1 MKANT
6 LRQVT
11 KEVKK
16 NNNCSK
22 EVGLM
27 EPKTYS
33 KPMPEIPATQEL
45 RQEDC
50 DLGLHGQ
57 IKKERKIIFINSNIP
72 SNSSSKLSG
81 TQTWKRE

>member
-22 EVGLM
+22 EMGFIG
-27 EPKTYS
+27 PKMCSCITL
-33 KPMPEIPATQEL
+33 EEL
-45 RQEDC
+45 
-50 DLGLHGQ
+50 
-57 IKKERKIIFINSNIP
+57 
-72 SNSSSKLSG
+72 
-81 TQTWKRE
+81 

>member
-16 NNNCSK
+16 TNNCSK

-27 EPKTYS
+27 GLKC
-33 KPMPEIPATQEL
+33 AVVEL
-45 RQEDC
+45 
-50 DLGLHGQ
+50 
-57 IKKERKIIFINSNIP
+57 
-72 SNSSSKLSG
+72 
-81 TQTWKRE
+81 